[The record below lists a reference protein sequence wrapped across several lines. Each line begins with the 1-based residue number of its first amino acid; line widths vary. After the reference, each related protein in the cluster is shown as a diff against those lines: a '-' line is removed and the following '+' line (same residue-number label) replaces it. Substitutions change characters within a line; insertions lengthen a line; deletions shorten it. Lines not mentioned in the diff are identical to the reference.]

1 MKVLRTATTTAV
13 SAALVLGAPLAAFA
27 NDGEAPAPEATAP
40 ETTAT
45 DAPAEEAAPEPAP
58 APEAPATVTT
68 DAAPAPVD
76 PVVAPA
82 AEAPAAEAVPEPAP
96 AGAEPAVET
105 DEPATESAGETVTD
119 DVVEGLPEDV
129 TVDPV
134 VPDGVA
140 EDASVAA
147 EASTDAPAGADVA
160 TTLATA
166 ATAGLLGAT
175 QAAYPDAEYE
185 PHWHDGYYH
194 GFPCDYWYFM
204 EPAEGG
210 SGKDW
215 TGWGGQPQLHI
226 LHHTLVD
233 DDGTV
238 HMVYDRDIAGYWYH
252 AWSGDESVAPD
263 PEGIHW
269 ENTSAQQT
277 ILVNGYKGGNDASAR
292 AADAQRLFDRAG
304 VSVTPTTSWETFLGW
319 YQGSI
324 DDGSYSEDDVRQ
336 MWEDQYLN
344 RTLDYT
350 AYEAT
355 QFAVWYFSTGHD
367 VMGLLFDVDADN
379 HVTLSQKALQQFEA
393 MPYPEDGNWEGFEYT
408 RDWASAYNSDRMA
421 TLQTAAWLI
430 EEALTTNVVM
440 PQPGFVSNGF
450 VRNTDGSTD
459 YGFTASLAGG
469 SGNVHVELRTADG
482 SPMPAGVVLVD
493 AQGRVVD
500 SVTPG
505 QKVFVRVPAGMS
517 VTDLPSF
524 QLWGSAQ
531 GTQQGSP
538 HFYTGWD
545 HNNHGVTAED
555 GTWSA
560 ATFQHWFIGLGEL
573 DSPSTAWD
581 WIGVTLA
588 DEPEAPVDPVDP
600 VDPTDP
606 TDPADPADP
615 TDPGQ
620 PVEPTAPIYADG
632 AGRVVTTGASS
643 DPANLGLTDAQPVAE
658 VEQAAAQRDALAT
671 TGADASVL
679 AAGAFIVLAGT
690 GLVLASRRRRSTDA
704 R

>member
-13 SAALVLGAPLAAFA
+13 SAALLLGAPLAAFA
-27 NDGEAPAPEATAP
+27 DDGEASAPEAPAPE
-40 ETTAT
+40 
-45 DAPAEEAAPEPAP
+45 
-58 APEAPATVTT
+58 
-68 DAAPAPVD
+68 
-76 PVVAPA
+76 APA
-82 AEAPAAEAVPEPAP
+82 AEAPAAAESSSSSDAPAPAETPAAPAADTAVAQAPAPADPVVAPAPEAPAGEAAPEGLEPAAEPAP
-96 AGAEPAVET
+96 EGAEPAAAAPAADPAVE
-105 DEPATESAGETVTD
+105 DAAP
-119 DVVEGLPEDV
+119 
-129 TVDPV
+129 
-134 VPDGVA
+134 A
-140 EDASVAA
+140 EDAAPTDGAA
-147 EASTDAPAGADVA
+147 PTDDAEPADETTTADTT
-160 TTLATA
+160 TTLRA
-166 ATAGLLGAT
+166 AVAAGLLGAT
-175 QAAYPDAEYE
+175 QAAYPDAEYQ
-185 PHWHDGYYH
+185 PHWHDGYYQ
-194 GFPCDYWYFM
+194 GFPCDYWYFN

-215 TGWGGQPQLHI
+215 SGWYGQPQLHI
-226 LHHTLVD
+226 LHHTLED
-233 DDGTV
+233 DDGTL

-252 AWSGDESVAPD
+252 AWSGDESVTPD

-277 ILVNGYKGGNDASAR
+277 ILVNGYKGGNDAAAR
-292 AADAQRLFDRAG
+292 AAEARALLDSAG
-304 VSVTPTTSWETFLGW
+304 VTTVGTPWEEYLGW
-319 YQGSI
+319 YQSSI
-324 DDGSYSEDDVRQ
+324 DQGWYTVDDVRGMYDEQ
-336 MWEDQYLN
+336 QQ
-344 RTLDYT
+344 RSLDYT

-367 VMGLLFDVDADN
+367 VMGLFFDVDASN
-379 HVTLSQKALQQFEA
+379 HVTVSDFAQEQFA
-393 MPYPEDGNWEGFEYT
+393 SSGNGY
-408 RDWASAYNSDRMA
+408 SSDRGA

-430 EEALTTNVVM
+430 EQALTTNVVM

-505 QKVFVRVPAGMS
+505 QKVFVRVPAGTS
-517 VTDLPSF
+517 VADLPQF

-545 HNNHGVTAED
+545 HNNHGEGSVDPET
-555 GTWSA
+555 GQWTPS
-560 ATFQHWFIGLGEL
+560 TFQHWFIGLGEL
-573 DSPSTAWD
+573 DRPSTAWD

-606 TDPADPADP
+606 TDPTDPVQPVDPVDP
-615 TDPGQ
+615 TDPTDPVQ
-620 PVEPTAPIYADG
+620 PVDPTDGVYADPTG
-632 AGRVVTTGASS
+632 TVVEVADTT
-643 DPANLGLTDAQPVAE
+643 DPTNLGLTDAQPVAD
-658 VEQAAAQRDALAT
+658 VEQAAQRDALAT
-671 TGADASVL
+671 TGTDASVL

-690 GLVLASRRRRSTDA
+690 GLVLASRRRRSPDA